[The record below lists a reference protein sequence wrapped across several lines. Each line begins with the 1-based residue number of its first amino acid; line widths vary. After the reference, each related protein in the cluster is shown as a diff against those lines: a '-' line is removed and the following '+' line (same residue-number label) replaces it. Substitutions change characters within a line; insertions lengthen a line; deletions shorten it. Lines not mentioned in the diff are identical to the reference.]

1 MSKIQIMSEDLS
13 NKIAAG
19 EVVERIANVV
29 KELTENSID
38 ASSKNIEINLIDAGF
53 KEIKVIDDGDGMDE
67 EDSLNAFSRHA
78 TSKIKKLEDLF
89 FINTLGFRGEAL
101 PSIASVSKVL
111 LKTSD
116 GNTGSL
122 VEIHGGKLIKHEK
135 CDLRKGTII
144 KINDLFYNTPAR
156 FKYLRSEQSELANT
170 VSFIE
175 RLSLSYPSISF
186 TLTNN
191 GNVLIKTTGSNN
203 LLKIIHE
210 LFGTDISKNM
220 IEISSS
226 NDDYDIKGYVCKP
239 SILKSNRNY
248 MITIVNG
255 RVVKNNE
262 LNKIINEAYYTYKPD
277 IKYPVVVLE
286 INTDPTLIDVNIHP
300 TKQDIKF
307 SKMDALKEL
316 VLNTIKDALYKSL
329 LIPKVEVKRE
339 VNNNDISIK
348 KDYST
353 NEFIVPEKELVI
365 NEDLFKYNEPQKEI
379 VQSSFNFKLD
389 EKNEEV
395 KSLELYPCGHVM
407 GTYIVAQND
416 DNMYLID
423 QHAAEERVNYEKVL
437 KSLEDEEKNIIDML
451 IPVSIELSASDYLK
465 YKEREE
471 AIKNLGFNIE
481 EFGINTIV
489 VKSHPTYVLEG
500 YHEVDVKALIE
511 EIINYP
517 DFNELRFR
525 DRYAATVA
533 CKMSVKGNENITK
546 EQASKILEKLVKCDN
561 PYNCAHGRPAIISFS
576 KYELEKMFK
585 RVMN

>member
-19 EVVERIANVV
+19 EVVERVSNVV
-29 KELTENSID
+29 KELVENSID
-38 ASSKNIEINLIDAGF
+38 ALSKNIEINLLDAGL
-53 KEIKVIDDGDGMDE
+53 KEIKVIDDGEGMDE
-67 EDSLNAFSRHA
+67 NDALNAFSRHA

-89 FINTLGFRGEAL
+89 FISTLGFRGEAL

-116 GNTGSL
+116 GLTGSL
-122 VEIHGGKLIKHEK
+122 IEIHGGKLINKEK

-156 FKYLRSEQSELANT
+156 FKYLKSEASELAST

-175 RLSLSYPSISF
+175 RLALSYPNISF

-191 GNVLIKTTGSNN
+191 DNLLVKTTGSNN
-203 LLKIIHE
+203 LLKTIHE
-210 LFGTDISKNM
+210 VFGSDVSKNM
-220 IEISSS
+220 VEINAS
-226 NDDYDIKGYVCKP
+226 NDDYDLSGYICKP
-239 SILKSNRNY
+239 SILKSTRNY

-262 LNKIINEAYYTYKPD
+262 LNRVINDAYYTYKPD
-277 IKYPVVVLE
+277 IKYPVVVLK
-286 INTDPTLIDVNIHP
+286 IDTDPTLIDVNIHP

-307 SKMDALKEL
+307 SKMDELKTL
-316 VLNTIKDALYKSL
+316 VAKTIKDALFKSL
-329 LIPKVEVKRE
+329 LIPKVEIKTKE
-339 VNNNDISIK
+339 STNDIPIK
-348 KDYST
+348 KEYPKDYSDYSSPL
-353 NEFIVPEKELVI
+353 FI
-365 NEDLFKYNEPQKEI
+365 NEDLTKYNDKEI
-379 VQSSFNFKLD
+379 KQESLDFKLD
-389 EKNEEV
+389 KNEEI
-395 KSLELYPCGHVM
+395 KSLEMYPCGHVM
-407 GTYIVAQND
+407 GTFIVAQNED
-416 DNMYLID
+416 TMFLID

-437 KSLEDEEKNIIDML
+437 KSLEEEKISIIDML
-451 IPVSIELSASDYLK
+451 IPVSIELSSSDYLK

-471 AIKNLGFNIE
+471 AIKHLGFNIE

-489 VKSHPTYVLEG
+489 VKSHPTWLLEG
-500 YHEVDVKALIE
+500 YHEVDIKTLIE
-511 EIINYP
+511 EIITYS
-517 DFNELRFR
+517 DFNEVRFR
-525 DRYAATVA
+525 DRFAATVA

-546 EQASKILEKLVKCDN
+546 EEASKILEKLVLCDN

-576 KYELEKMFK
+576 KYELDKMFK